1 MVSVLWDC
9 MPSGK
14 CLKSALFH
22 RNKEK
27 RRCTNMNKN
36 NDESI

>member
-1 MVSVLWDC
+1 

-14 CLKSALFH
+14 CLKSALFY

-27 RRCTNMNKN
+27 RMCTQRNKN